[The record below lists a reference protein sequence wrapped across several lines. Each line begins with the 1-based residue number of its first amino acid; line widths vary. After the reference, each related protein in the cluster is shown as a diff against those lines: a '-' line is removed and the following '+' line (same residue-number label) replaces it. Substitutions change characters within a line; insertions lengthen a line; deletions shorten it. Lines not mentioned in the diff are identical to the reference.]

1 MPGMYVNI
9 STYALLKYE
18 PIIVYNITKV
28 INVAVNLKY
37 YYYST
42 RSKQNM
48 SMSTYVTIFSPRS

>member
-28 INVAVNLKY
+28 KA
-37 YYYST
+37 
-42 RSKQNM
+42 M
-48 SMSTYVTIFSPRS
+48 